1 MILPKGLGFRVRL
14 GFRVFR
20 VRVDG
25 LNLIRVGFRVLGFRV
40 HGSVRFGFKGL
51 GFRVLSLGYKV

>member
-40 HGSVRFGFKGL
+40 HGSVRFGFKG
-51 GFRVLSLGYKV
+51 FRV